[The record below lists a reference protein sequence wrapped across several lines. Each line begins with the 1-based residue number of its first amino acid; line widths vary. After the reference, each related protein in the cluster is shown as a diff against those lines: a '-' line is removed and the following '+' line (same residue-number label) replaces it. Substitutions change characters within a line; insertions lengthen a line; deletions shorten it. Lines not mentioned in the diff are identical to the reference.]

1 MCSSARTLLLTI
13 RLRVPPGRGVSRR
26 PGQLEGRM
34 AKVFSGRP
42 LITYSVGR
50 RPVLFVA
57 TLLLAWA
64 FGSVGGAAA
73 RDPGGNNGTLKIHEG
88 TDHGAPP
95 RTDRNNEPHVC
106 LFHLHGFNFD
116 ASSSGYYRIRQQ
128 APTGTATVIEG
139 GQWAANASGEWITG
153 QLSLPNGHYKAL
165 AKQTDPRTPGGE
177 KQKVFW
183 VECSGAGS
191 GENPGGTASPTPSR
205 EGTSSSDTSPPPLVE
220 GGTKP
225 ARRTNSSSGAA
236 APGGQGT
243 EGARGPAA
251 GGAAG
256 TAGDRGALAAG
267 QRRSAGMTLPPTST
281 DDGSSA
287 PGGGGGTG
295 WLLLLLSVGTALL
308 VVAPRARRSG

>member
-1 MCSSARTLLLTI
+1 
-13 RLRVPPGRGVSRR
+13 
-26 PGQLEGRM
+26 M

-50 RPVLFVA
+50 RPVLLVA

-64 FGSVGGAAA
+64 FGGAGGAAA

-106 LFHLHGFNFD
+106 LFHLHGFKFD

-139 GQWAANASGEWITG
+139 GQWGANASGEWITG

-165 AKQTDPRTPGGE
+165 AKQTSPRTPGGE

-183 VECSGAGS
+183 VECSGAES
-191 GENPGGTASPTPSR
+191 GENPGGTASPTPPQ
-205 EGTSSSDTSPPPLVE
+205 EGTSSSDTSPSPIVE

-225 ARRTNSSSGAA
+225 ARRTNSQQSGEAA
-236 APGGQGT
+236 AGGQGT
-243 EGARGPAA
+243 EAARGTAA

-256 TAGDRGALAAG
+256 TPGGRGALAAG
-267 QRRSAGMTLPPTST
+267 QRRPAGMTLPPTST
-281 DDGSSA
+281 EDGSRGS
-287 PGGGGGTG
+287 GGSGTG
-295 WLLLLLSVGTALL
+295 WLLLLLSLGTALL
-308 VVAPRARRSG
+308 VIAPRAGILRR